1 MKTFLS
7 AVYKTTLYFEQ
18 TTISKIIKKDKHY
31 FCSRKSGLNI
41 GDVVLVE
48 AKDSKNLTNPKTLE
62 LLITGKDTAPSVTIY
77 GFVSVEDI
85 PSALH
90 DLVSGI
96 YEANCDLVSQ
106 VQDLQ
111 SQVLNLL
118 SINKTRSLVDA

>member
-1 MKTFLS
+1 VTSFLS

-18 TTISKIIKKDKHY
+18 DKFTKIINKERHY
-31 FCSRKSGLNI
+31 FCSRKGGLNV
-41 GDVVLVE
+41 GDVVLIE
-48 AKDSKNLTNPKTLE
+48 PKDSDSHIHKTTLE
-62 LLITGKDTAPSVTIY
+62 LLITGKDSTPELTVY

-85 PSALH
+85 PKALH

-96 YEANCDLVSQ
+96 YEANHDLVEQ

-118 SINKTRSLVDA
+118 SINENRKAA